1 MALVDRGLGTSV
13 KIYMQKNRFN
23 VFFFRISVTLDYKWD
38 GNLLLG
44 KISDCAIFAS
54 VST

>member
-13 KIYMQKNRFN
+13 KIYTQKNRFN
-23 VFFFRISVTLDYKWD
+23 GFFRISVTLDYKWD

>member
-13 KIYMQKNRFN
+13 KIYTQKSWFN
-23 VFFFRISVTLDYKWD
+23 GFFRISVTLDYKWD